1 MHTTYTKD
9 VTLLTDMIV
18 VVPTDP
24 SLQDTGSQHSL
35 WSARKDPW
43 QCQMTVF
50 AFTLEKALL
59 LTCGEL
65 PIAAQNSRVLRMV
78 LLLAR
83 SLSVLKASSRNSQ
96 Y

>member
-9 VTLLTDMIV
+9 VTLLTDMTV

-24 SLQDTGSQHSL
+24 SLQYRGPQHSL
-35 WSARKDPW
+35 WSAGKAMSNDS
-43 QCQMTVF
+43 F
-50 AFTLEKALL
+50 AFTLEKVLL

-65 PIAAQNSRVLRMV
+65 PIAAQNSRVLRMA
-78 LLLAR
+78 LLLVR
-83 SLSVLKASSRNSQ
+83 SLSVLNASSRNSQ